1 MAPCTTARRPTRP
14 AKARRWCGS
23 AYRQPMHID
32 EIRITALDVGW
43 EPLASSS
50 VAVDLAW
57 SPATG
62 NRVPAAWAG
71 RLSNEQQEAVRQ
83 QIEQRDSSGGALLFF
98 LLVGGVLGYFVL
110 QPLTV
115 LWLDGRWRL
124 AAAAPLIATVPLM
137 LHAAYAF
144 AAGANL
150 WPLLLI
156 FCLPVATLYL
166 LGWRACTR
174 SPWSARLPDLV
185 AVGDDARVAHH
196 VDQDRALHEI
206 LVLLVLEEQQRVV
219 LEGGNVARHLPS
231 LAEQLFDR
239 GGRLLGRPRARRRPD
254 ARASSERRRVARMRH
269 TPSGVPADASVA
281 RALHQR
287 EAEQIEPV
295 HSPRRLC

>member
-1 MAPCTTARRPTRP
+1 MTRLGLLLMLLMIWPAPGFAQGGPVQFQIMQSDPGFASSLARGEGLFVRLTYRSNRPVRFRMQGYARGTEVKDGAMYNGAPPYP
-14 AKARRWCGS
+14 AGEGEALVWL
-23 AYRQPMHID
+23 AYRQPIHID
-32 EIRITALDVGW
+32 EIRVTALDVGW
-43 EPLASSS
+43 EPLTSSS

-57 SPATG
+57 SPAAG
-62 NRVPAAWAG
+62 HRERAAWTA
-71 RLSNEQQEAVRQ
+71 RLSNEQQAAMRQ

-166 LGWRACTR
+166 VGLAGIH
-174 SPWSARLPDLV
+174 SI
-185 AVGDDARVAHH
+185 AV
-196 VDQDRALHEI
+196 E
-206 LVLLVLEEQQRVV
+206 
-219 LEGGNVARHLPS
+219 
-231 LAEQLFDR
+231 R
-239 GGRLLGRPRARRRPD
+239 GA
-254 ARASSERRRVARMRH
+254 
-269 TPSGVPADASVA
+269 T
-281 RALHQR
+281 
-287 EAEQIEPV
+287 
-295 HSPRRLC
+295 